1 MPENVIVIPK
11 KETTVPAGHEL
22 KVAAY
27 CRISTAHE
35 EQQSSLENQIA
46 YYTRFI
52 SDKPGWRL
60 VAIYYDRASGT
71 RVSKRPEYQHLLK
84 DCAKGKIDLILVK
97 SVSRFGR
104 DALEVIR
111 RARKLKE
118 MGIDVYFETGGINT
132 MTADNIILDTYAA
145 FSQAESQAL
154 SDNIKFGIRQRMRS
168 GKTVLNHTQFLGY
181 TKGKDGVLQIVPEEA
196 AIVRQIFNLYLQGN
210 GVRKIKRYLEENG
223 VKTVTGK
230 AEWSTST
237 IDRMLSNEKY
247 IGQVLMQKTYTP
259 NFLTGK
265 QEKNNGELAMYLIK
279 NAHKPIIDRA
289 TFERVQEMKGK
300 NKKEEL
306 TK

>member
-1 MPENVIVIPK
+1 
-11 KETTVPAGHEL
+11 
-22 KVAAY
+22 
-27 CRISTAHE
+27 
-35 EQQSSLENQIA
+35 
-46 YYTRFI
+46 
-52 SDKPGWRL
+52 
-60 VAIYYDRASGT
+60 
-71 RVSKRPEYQHLLK
+71 
-84 DCAKGKIDLILVK
+84 
-97 SVSRFGR
+97 
-104 DALEVIR
+104 
-111 RARKLKE
+111 
-118 MGIDVYFETGGINT
+118 

-181 TKGKDGVLQIVPEEA
+181 TKGKDGVLSIVPEEA

-247 IGQVLMQKTYTP
+247 IGQVLMQKTNTP
-259 NFLTGK
+259 NILTGK

-279 NAHKPIIDRA
+279 NAHEPIIDREL
-289 TFERVQEMKGK
+289 FEQVQEMKGK
-300 NKKEEL
+300 NKK
-306 TK
+306 KW